1 MEPIPMKV
9 RQRIIALYD
18 EGEPTK
24 EIAEALGYCP
34 AAVRRVKQHLRE
46 RKTLEPKVP
55 ERRGPKGKLTPELR
69 ERLRRLVAATP
80 DATLAELRAALAKAD
95 GDKADGGGDVPRVEV
110 STSTVDRWLGKL
122 RLPFKK
128 SR

>member
-9 RQRIIALYD
+9 RQRIIAMYD

-80 DATLAELRAALAKAD
+80 DATLEELRD
-95 GDKADGGGDVPRVEV
+95 DDKDGGGGGGAAPRVEV

-122 RLPFKK
+122 KLPLKK